1 MDLNEYQK
9 RALETATYD
18 PKYKVIYPAFG
29 LGSEAGEV
37 LGKVK
42 KWLRG
47 DDGNEALTEERRD
60 AIKAELGDVLWYIAV
75 LAKDLDLNLSDVA
88 EANVEKLKSRKE
100 RGQLTGDGDKR

>member
-9 RALETATYD
+9 RALDTA
-18 PKYKVIYPAFG
+18 KFEEKFKVIYPALG

-47 DDGNEALTEERRD
+47 DGGMNEERKQ
-60 AIKAELGDVLWYIAV
+60 AIKEELGDVLWYVAV
-75 LAKDLDLNLSDVA
+75 LANDLDFKLEDVA
-88 EANVEKLKSRKE
+88 KLNIEKLKSRKE
-100 RGQLTGDGDKR
+100 RGVIMGDGDRR